1 MLLWHMNTGVYRGL
15 SGSHCARLLSFHLTF
30 WELVASIHREVY
42 TATIYI
48 HAILHRTTKN
58 AAYVATAKMK
68 VASSVEENII

>member
-1 MLLWHMNTGVYRGL
+1 MSIGVYQVPIVQ
-15 SGSHCARLLSFHLTF
+15 GSYQHLTF